1 MKKVIVIDGNRYLL
15 PEGMSNK
22 DVQAV
27 AGFLVTLTRVNYEY
41 MWGDGEQAHYADKGA
56 EVRIEEVQLVTKAEA
71 KAAAD
76 KSRADYEAKKAAATA

>member
-1 MKKVIVIDGNRYLL
+1 
-15 PEGMSNK
+15 
-22 DVQAV
+22 
-27 AGFLVTLTRVNYEY
+27 

-76 KSRADYEAKKAAATA
+76 KSRADYEAKKAAAAA

>member
-15 PEGMSNK
+15 PEGMSSK

-76 KSRADYEAKKAAATA
+76 KSRSDYEAKKAAAA